1 MQKAELTKYG
11 ALLEAKRRQLGRN
24 LRDRECI
31 AIEKSPDLVEET
43 QLAAERELAIRN
55 LNRESRL
62 LRQVEAALQRM
73 ASGHY
78 GLCLNCGQ
86 EMKPQRLEAIPWA
99 AFCVPCQEA
108 VDRDALAGNEESS
121 PEPAEAA

>member
-1 MQKAELTKYG
+1 MQKAELNKYR
-11 ALLEAKRRQLGRN
+11 ALLEAKQSQLGHN
-24 LRDRECI
+24 LRDRESI

-55 LNRESRL
+55 LNRESGL
-62 LRQVEAALQRM
+62 LRQVGAALHRM
-73 ASGHY
+73 AEGHY

-86 EMKPQRLEAIPWA
+86 EMKPRRLEALPWA

-108 VDRDALAGNEESS
+108 IDREKFTGEAEASS
-121 PEPAEAA
+121 EPAEAA

>member
-1 MQKAELTKYG
+1 MQKAELNKYR
-11 ALLEAKRRQLGRN
+11 ALLEAKQAQLGHN
-24 LRDRECI
+24 LRDREGI

-55 LNRESRL
+55 LNRESGL
-62 LRQVEAALQRM
+62 LRQVEAALHRM
-73 ASGHY
+73 ADGHY

-86 EMKPQRLEAIPWA
+86 EIKPRRLEAIPWA

-108 VDRDALAGNEESS
+108 IDREKISGDTEPSS
-121 PEPAEAA
+121 EPAEAA

>member
-1 MQKAELTKYG
+1 MQKAELNKYR
-11 ALLEAKRRQLGRN
+11 ALLEAKQSQLGHN
-24 LRDRECI
+24 LRDREGI

-55 LNRESRL
+55 LNRESGL
-62 LRQVEAALQRM
+62 LRQVEAALHRM
-73 ASGHY
+73 HEGHY

-86 EMKPQRLEAIPWA
+86 EMKPRRLEALPWA

-108 VDRDALAGNEESS
+108 IDREKISGDAEPSS
-121 PEPAEAA
+121 EPAEAA

>member
-1 MQKAELTKYG
+1 MQKAELNKYR
-11 ALLEAKRRQLGRN
+11 ALLEAKQSQLGHN
-24 LRDRECI
+24 LRDREGI

-55 LNRESRL
+55 LNRESGL
-62 LRQVEAALQRM
+62 LRQVEAALHRM
-73 ASGHY
+73 AEGHY

-86 EMKPQRLEAIPWA
+86 EIKPRRLEALPWA

-108 VDRDALAGNEESS
+108 IDREKFAGDAETS
-121 PEPAEAA
+121 EPAEAA